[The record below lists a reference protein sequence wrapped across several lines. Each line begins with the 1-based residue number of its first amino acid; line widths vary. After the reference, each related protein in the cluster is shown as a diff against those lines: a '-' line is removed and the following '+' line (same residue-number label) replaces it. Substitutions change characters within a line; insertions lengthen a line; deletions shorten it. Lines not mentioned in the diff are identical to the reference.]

1 MALVSIEPSEVG
13 ATGLLWLGLTYGY
26 LLSIAA
32 NFIGEGSDLLL
43 LIPSLAGLVGGV
55 VIPLLG
61 AVPDGAIMLFS
72 GLGPIED
79 AQEQLAVGVG
89 ALAGSTI
96 MLLTIPLGLSVYYG
110 RVNISETTGRC
121 IYTKSP
127 KLVEPMNM
135 MDKLHKTGVTVKPE
149 IMQAALIMIITTA
162 PYLLI
167 QIPAMLIEGD
177 IALGEHNWAIL
188 AFAVC
193 ITGFAV
199 YMYLQVKESASGQN
213 QEKTTQTMKKLIQM
227 GQVSLGGTLAGIIQT
242 CPNTPSIKYGS
253 LPFAPPAEVAKILES
268 LLKEPFEKF
277 DEDNNKSLDKSEVR
291 AMFAALG
298 YALDSTG
305 LEDMFVTYDVD
316 KSGCLSFEELVC
328 AAYHSIKA
336 ELDRGDVDTTRAD
349 SKSFY
354 STDMNVPEGEDG
366 DEEDEV
372 EDEVPEE
379 LANLPADQ
387 QEQAIKMKAF
397 KYLIIG
403 TVLVVVFSDP
413 MVDVL
418 SEVAVRTNVPKFYVS
433 FVLAPVASNTSELFA
448 SIYYARKKTTKSMSL
463 SISTLLG
470 AATMNNTFCLAI
482 FMAII
487 FARGLAWQYTA
498 ETIVIVVTQII
509 VGYICRSTPLTL
521 AKGCVIFSLFPL
533 SLIAV
538 YVLEAIGFD

>member
-1 MALVSIEPSEVG
+1 MALISIEPSEVG
-13 ATGLLWLGLTYGY
+13 ITGLLWLGLTYGY
-26 LLSIAA
+26 LLSIASS
-32 NFIGEGSDLLL
+32 FIEEGSELLL
-43 LIPSLAGLVGGV
+43 LVPSLAGLVGGV

-72 GLGPIED
+72 GLGPIEE

-96 MLLTIPLGLSVYYG
+96 MLLTIPLFLSVYYG
-110 RVNISETTGRC
+110 RVNVSEKTGRC
-121 IYTKSP
+121 NYTKSP
-127 KLVEPMNM
+127 KFVEPRNM
-135 MDKLHKTGVTVKPE
+135 MDNLHKTGVTVKPE
-149 IMQAALIMIITTA
+149 IMRAALVMIITLL
-162 PYLLI
+162 PYFLI
-167 QIPAMLIEGD
+167 QVPAMLIEGD

-193 ITGFAV
+193 ITGFCV

-213 QEKTTQTMKKLIQM
+213 QDKTTQTMKKLIQM
-227 GQVSLGGTLAGIIQT
+227 GQVSLGGTLAGVIQK

-277 DEDNNKSLDKSEVR
+277 DEDHNKSLDKSEVR

-298 YALDSTG
+298 YELDSSG

-316 KSGCLSFEELVC
+316 KSGSLSFEELVC
-328 AAYHSIKA
+328 SAYHSIKA
-336 ELDRGDVDTTRAD
+336 ELDRGDVDTAKAD
-349 SKSFY
+349 TKSFY
-354 STDMNVPEGEDG
+354 STDMTAQEGEDG

-403 TVLVVVFSDP
+403 TVLVVLISDP

-418 SEVAVRTNVPKFYVS
+418 GEVAVRINVSKFYVS
-433 FVLAPVASNTSELFA
+433 FVLAPIASNSSELFS
-448 SIYYARKKTTKSMSL
+448 SIYYARKKTTKSI
-463 SISTLLG
+463 SISIATLLG

-482 FMAII
+482 FMGIV

-498 ETIVIVVTQII
+498 ETIVIVVTQLI
-509 VGYICRSTPLTL
+509 VGYLCRSTPLTL
-521 AKGCVIFSLFPL
+521 AKGYVICSLFPL
-533 SLIAV
+533 SLITV
-538 YVLEAIGFD
+538 YVLEAFGFD